1 MASKQGGVS
10 KRATAVTAAKLR
22 VYGQFSKCFRQKLLH
37 AVFSANGKRKRMR
50 LLRKGKKRQDGTKK
64 AKKRGNVRKIPVK

>member
-50 LLRKGKKRQDGTKK
+50 LLR
-64 AKKRGNVRKIPVK
+64 